1 MSKINKQNI
10 GTKLKSL
17 RVAKGK
23 LLRQVAADL
32 DIDSAVLSKIENN
45 VLLPNDKLVNK
56 LSDYYKINLDNL
68 RVDVYSE
75 KIVRQYGTFRHAGK
89 MVEAI
94 KNKLQTYEAGTDK

>member
-1 MSKINKQNI
+1 MSKTNKQKL
-10 GTKLKSL
+10 GSKLKSL

-45 VLLPNDKLVNK
+45 VILPNDKLVKK
-56 LSDYYKINLDNL
+56 LSDYYKIDLDNL
-68 RVDVYSE
+68 RIDVYSE

-89 MVEAI
+89 MVDAI
-94 KNKLQTYEAGTDK
+94 KDKLHTYEAGTDK